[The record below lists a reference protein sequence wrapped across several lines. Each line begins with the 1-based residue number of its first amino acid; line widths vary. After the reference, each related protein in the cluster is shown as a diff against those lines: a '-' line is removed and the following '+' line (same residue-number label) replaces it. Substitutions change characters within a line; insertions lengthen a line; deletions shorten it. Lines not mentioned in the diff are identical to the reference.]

1 MEKLEK
7 TEQTEKNQ
15 VSPETT
21 QREDSKLQTED
32 KEKATIR
39 RQAVPA
45 QLGETSNRLSK
56 INHETPN
63 KNEKQVIQQMAIR
76 RLLALALVVV

>member
-1 MEKLEK
+1 M
-7 TEQTEKNQ
+7 N
-15 VSPETT
+15 PETT
-21 QREDSKLQTED
+21 QREDSKQKQKTE
-32 KEKATIR
+32 KNTTIR

-45 QLGETSNRLSK
+45 QLGETSHRPSK

-63 KNEKQVIQQMAIR
+63 EIEKQVIQQMTIR